1 MFNEFAWSVKTWV
14 KWGWFSGINCLKDI
28 KICSFPSIQEDVCLR
43 PAGAQQAYLHTSVP
57 YPCPSGSVSGDNNEP
72 RNSGLI
78 SFHRHSASD
87 FPLSQGEVVLFFSCA
102 YYVLWCSLS
111 SFHPVPPGR
120 GERRRVSDRLH
131 HGCTAGAGCSECPCP
146 MLTPWAMSY
155 ICRNT
160 MSYELYM

>member
-1 MFNEFAWSVKTWV
+1 M
-14 KWGWFSGINCLKDI
+14 KWGRFSGINCLKDI

-72 RNSGLI
+72 RNSGPI
-78 SFHRHSASD
+78 PSIAIVPATSHFKESRSS
-87 FPLSQGEVVLFFSCA
+87 SQGGVVLFFSCA
-102 YYVLWCSLS
+102 YYVLWRSLS

-146 MLTPWAMSY
+146 MF

-160 MSYELYM
+160 VSDELYM